1 MTEKDKMIRK
11 KSKKRREGERRKEK
25 EEKED
30 LTAMLVSHRIILNS
44 TILPFIEKY
53 MLE

>member
-1 MTEKDKMIRK
+1 MIRK

-25 EEKED
+25 EEKEED
-30 LTAMLVSHRIILNS
+30 LTAMWVGHRIILNS